1 MDNSDSDPNRS
12 AVQQSLGATAFIAA
26 DGAHCLYKPEPDS
39 AVRIVPPRG
48 DEVTVLRERDGW
60 VLIRWSGKEAWSPR
74 ANLSPIPRQ
83 FRVAVEV
90 GTTPGFSKEHGEPS
104 SEFHCLPLN
113 SFAPRV
119 EVGPR
124 GGRYVRTATG
134 FRRYL

>member
-1 MDNSDSDPNRS
+1 MDSADSDPNRS
-12 AVQQSLGATAFIAA
+12 AVQQRLGAAAFIAA
-26 DGAHCLYKPEPDS
+26 EGANCLYKPEADS

-48 DEVTVLRERDGW
+48 DEVTVLRERDNW

-83 FRVAVEV
+83 FRTAVEV
-90 GTTPGFSKEHGEPS
+90 GATPRFCKEHGEPL
-104 SEFHCLPLN
+104 SELQYLPLN

-124 GGRYVRTATG
+124 GGRYVRTASG

>member
-1 MDNSDSDPNRS
+1 MDSADSDPNRS
-12 AVQQSLGATAFIAA
+12 AVKQRLGATAFIAA
-26 DGAHCLYKPEPDS
+26 ESANCLYKPEADS

-48 DEVTVLRERDGW
+48 DEVTVVRERDGW

-83 FRVAVEV
+83 FRVAVPV
-90 GTTPGFSKEHGEPS
+90 GTAPGFCREHREPPS
-104 SEFHCLPLN
+104 GLHYLPLN
-113 SFAPRV
+113 SFGLKV

-124 GGRYVRTATG
+124 GGRYVRTASG